1 MTRIS
6 KEGKRRAVS
15 HHKHKAPSLK
25 TGSKKD
31 ALDAGYKE
39 HFNAITND
47 ETQSVFIPR
56 IK

>member
-1 MTRIS
+1 MTRTS

-15 HHKHKAPSLK
+15 PRRRSLPSVK

-31 ALDAGYKE
+31 ALEAGYKE
-39 HFNAITND
+39 HFNAAGT